1 MGEHSI
7 RIAEYS
13 EERSAFLQHLLHDV
27 QALDLMVERGLI
39 ETGIAR
45 IGAEQEF
52 FLVDRHFKPTRN
64 GPEILA
70 QLNDPHFATE
80 LARYN
85 LEINLDP
92 LPLQGDCL
100 KKMEGQLYQLL
111 KQANAAAGQWGD
123 RVLLTGI
130 LPSIDLRAVDLD
142 YLTPNPRYQALGE
155 IVRRLR
161 GQDFEL
167 NIKGVDELM
176 LAHTNILLEACNTS
190 FQAHLQVNADDFV
203 SLYNW
208 AQAISG
214 PVLAVCTNSPLLFGR
229 ELWSETRITLFQQ
242 SVDMRSR
249 KYNLRERQQR
259 VSFGSKW
266 IRSVTEVYK
275 DDISRYPLIFL
286 TQLEADSLAQLQR
299 GETPELKALR
309 IHNGTIWKWNRPC
322 YGVINGKPHLRIEN
336 RYIPAGPT
344 VADEMANLA
353 FWVGLMKAM
362 PESHRAIWHVMDFED
377 AKENFYKAARIGL
390 FSQMRWDNTF
400 WKTQDL
406 VLDILLP
413 LARTG
418 LTAAGI
424 EPAHIDHYLAII
436 EARVRA
442 GVTGSQWMVEN
453 FRHLK
458 RQLGREEA
466 AVTLTAAL
474 CQRMDTEKPLH
485 EWLPVT
491 VAERDLLSL
500 DYGHVGNVMSTDL
513 VTARANDPLALV
525 QKVMEW
531 RQIRHLPV
539 EDDQGNIR
547 GIITR
552 RRIDDFL
559 SRPGPALPL
568 TAEDVMIR
576 DPICITPSVSI
587 TEAMQLMLDCKVSCL
602 PVIDQGQLVGIV
614 TEQDMTALHE
624 KMSRQNTRP
633 ALRFPGP
640 S

>member
-1 MGEHSI
+1 MGEHTI

-13 EERSAFLQHLLHDV
+13 DERRAFLQHLLHDV

-39 ETGIAR
+39 EKGIGR

-70 QLNDPHFATE
+70 QLHDAHFATE

-92 LPLQGDCL
+92 VALESDCL
-100 KKMEGQLYQLL
+100 RKMESQLHGLL
-111 KQANAAAGQWGD
+111 EQANNVAGRFGD

-130 LPSIDLRAVDLD
+130 LPSIDLRAVELD

-190 FQAHLQVNADDFV
+190 FQAHLQVSAEDFV
-203 SLYNW
+203 SMYNW

-214 PVLAVCTNSPLLFGR
+214 PVLAICTNSPLLFGR

-286 TQLEADSLAQLQR
+286 THLENDSLAQLQR
-299 GETPELKALR
+299 GEAPDLKALR

-322 YGVINGKPHLRIEN
+322 YGVLNGKPHLRIEN

-362 PESHRAIWHVMDFED
+362 PPSYHEIWNAMDFED

-390 FSQMRWDNTF
+390 FGQMRWNNKF
-400 WKTQDL
+400 WKTEDL
-406 VLDILLP
+406 VLDLLLP
-413 LARTG
+413 MARTG
-418 LTAAGI
+418 LTEAGI
-424 EPAHIDHYLAII
+424 HGPDIEHYLSII
-436 EARVRA
+436 ESRVRA
-442 GVTGSQWMVEN
+442 GTTGSRWMVEN

-466 AVTLTAAL
+466 TVTLTAAM
-474 CQRMDTEKPLH
+474 CQRMDTQKPLH
-485 EWLPVT
+485 EWSPVT
-491 VAERDLLSL
+491 LAERDSVSL

-513 VTARANDPLALV
+513 VTARANDPLELV
-525 QKVMEW
+525 EKVMAW
-531 RQIRHLPV
+531 RHIRHLPV

-552 RRIDDFL
+552 RRIEDFF
-559 SRPGPALPL
+559 SKPQPIIAA
-568 TAEDVMIR
+568 TAEDIMIR
-576 DPICITPSVSI
+576 DPICIPPSLSI
-587 TEAMQLMLDCKVSCL
+587 AEAMQLMLDRKVSCL

-633 ALRFPGP
+633 QLRFPERL
-640 S
+640 